1 MKFINRIGDLG
12 KRNRLNHNNNNNDN
26 NLLMSLQKI

>member
-12 KRNRLNHNNNNNDN
+12 KRNRLSHNNNNDN
-26 NLLMSLQKI
+26 NLLISLQKI

>member
-26 NLLMSLQKI
+26 NLLISLQKI